1 MNTVSIPYTKVEEI
15 TFLEEEIDEIL
26 AADQVDER
34 IALDYIQQLI
44 KVDIPTAK
52 QLLGNIQLRRCIS
65 SIPLADVIP
74 F

>member
-1 MNTVSIPYTKVEEI
+1 MNTVSIPYTKIEEI
-15 TFLEEEIDEIL
+15 VFLEEEIDEII

-34 IALDYIQQLI
+34 IALEYIQQLI
-44 KVDIPTAK
+44 KVDISTAK
-52 QLLGNIQLRRCIS
+52 QLLGNIQLRKCIS